1 MSWQVLLC
9 TDLWKDQQV
18 LHAAY
23 CDSQG
28 VTQQFILN
36 GMKNA
41 VLAVTGGRVQID
53 IQAWQYD
60 VVVNPIKRQVCM
72 HFSSLRTLIDRID
85 DMVFQGFERGA
96 RRSHSSPQRCL
107 VLPQ

>member
-1 MSWQVLLC
+1 MNLPDSAYLGVSCQDYEFQSLSQVLLC
-9 TDLWKDQQV
+9 TDLWKDQKV

-41 VLAVTGGRVQID
+41 LLAVSRGRVQMD
-53 IQAWQYD
+53 TKAWQYD
-60 VVVNPIKRQVCM
+60 VVVNPIKRQVCP
-72 HFSSLRTLIDRID
+72 L
-85 DMVFQGFERGA
+85 
-96 RRSHSSPQRCL
+96 
-107 VLPQ
+107 